1 MVRLCSALKEA
12 KEKPVPMITVVDEA
26 NPVRMQGAPFSC
38 PAREVGW
45 AVGELC
51 RRGVMLGF

>member
-12 KEKPVPMITVVDEA
+12 KEKARPHDYSCRRGQPGA
-26 NPVRMQGAPFSC
+26 NARGAPQLS
-38 PAREVGW
+38 REVGW

-51 RRGVMLGF
+51 HRGVTLGF